1 MIIKTCFFLYFYVA
15 ERIEREE
22 GRKEI
27 NEKDVE
33 K

>member
-1 MIIKTCFFLYFYVA
+1 MFFLYFYVA

>member
-1 MIIKTCFFLYFYVA
+1 LYFYVA